1 MLAPGRVAR
10 VRLTTPPS
18 VAAAWNAGITTT
30 TCNLAPPSP
39 SAFEDPEHQL
49 QLRAKLLDRF
59 RRERAARFRFELSRA
74 AVLLDLLPRS
84 LDCVFLGVK
93 EVLYQHDELDFA
105 SLIHTVAG
113 TVFRRI
119 QEPELALPVPEHMRL
134 EIGELAHF
142 ADGKELLDRLRPPS
156 PAPPHPPR
164 RPPPPPPPPA
174 APPCRQ
180 PAAHCHCSAFSS
192 RSMRSATACLGG
204 LLLNRM

>member
-1 MLAPGRVAR
+1 MRVAR
-10 VRLTTPPS
+10 RAESQLVKRRGMGIGPFRSRAPRTRSARVSTIGRIRR
-18 VAAAWNAGITTT
+18 GITTT

-84 LDCVFLGVK
+84 LDCVFLGIK

-113 TVFRRI
+113 AVFRRI

-156 PAPPHPPR
+156 R
-164 RPPPPPPPPA
+164 
-174 APPCRQ
+174 
-180 PAAHCHCSAFSS
+180 S
-192 RSMRSATACLGG
+192 R
-204 LLLNRM
+204 